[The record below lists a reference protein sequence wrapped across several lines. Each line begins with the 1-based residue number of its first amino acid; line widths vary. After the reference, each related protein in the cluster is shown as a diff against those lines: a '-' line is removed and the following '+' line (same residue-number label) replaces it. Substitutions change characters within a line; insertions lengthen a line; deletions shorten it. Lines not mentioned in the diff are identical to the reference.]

1 MKVKILKVEKNDLT
15 QKFVTL
21 IFCHVCLDE
30 RNESVKGDLI
40 ANLGPIYFLPYTLYL
55 NIIEIS

>member
-30 RNESVKGDLI
+30 RNEVSERGFNRQFRSNIFSAL
-40 ANLGPIYFLPYTLYL
+40 YTVLEYY
-55 NIIEIS
+55 